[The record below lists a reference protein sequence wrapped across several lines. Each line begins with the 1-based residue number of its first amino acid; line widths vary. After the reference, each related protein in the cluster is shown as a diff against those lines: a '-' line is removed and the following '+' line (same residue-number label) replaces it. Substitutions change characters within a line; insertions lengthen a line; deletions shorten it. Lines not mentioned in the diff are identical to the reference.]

1 MERDEEKL
9 FARKRM
15 EKWIKIFLIF
25 LAFVWLCTIIS
36 KSIYVSGL
44 PLVKTDTAAK
54 KYVEHIV
61 ETDGIVT
68 AGGEVAVNTQA
79 GLRVDKIY
87 VRQGDAVKAGD
98 TLFTIDTADIAEL
111 MSTKEIEVS
120 KLMFNLS
127 DFQTNAVIDAQKKE
141 VAILWAKE
149 DYETADKETALAKD
163 RAKAALEK
171 AEQALEKHLA
181 DPAPYTADSTRRNA
195 WDAYHDWV
203 NKGYGISDNITA
215 KEREIQRLEEQ
226 LAALENRVNT
236 TEESGKN
243 ESEKVLSGA
252 AGNIENVRNP
262 KTEDSET
269 QNTELE
275 NPEIENAEINDTEI
289 ENLKIENIE
298 AQNTKLENAEIN
310 DTEIENLKTENTDI
324 ENSKIENTKVES
336 TNIEN
341 PEIENTEINDT
352 EIENPKLED
361 KETENAEINDTE
373 IENPKIENTDI
384 DKIESIESEDAENTE
399 LEDTEIE
406 NENID
411 MGNNNADTNTSSQES
426 KENENLA
433 DEEKRTELLNKIK
446 KANKQLLTLRDQLT
460 KHDRD
465 AVAQPD
471 YSAEEAAFDAWQN
484 TKLTLEEAVQ
494 RAKETYN
501 DASYA
506 REVTLRQKMREI
518 AAAEVTSRAD
528 STAEIY
534 ELEIRQAK
542 KQIEQLHTI
551 KKQKGEIKAES
562 DGTVSAI
569 QIEVGSRTTD
579 TAALLLTDAQRPCQF
594 KFCITKEESKYIH
607 LMDTVAVK
615 LNGQSSEM
623 DVTVDYFTENTQGGY
638 DIVCLLPENVGQ
650 PGLSGSVKKSV
661 QGEYHNLTLPVESVY
676 EESGVYY
683 IYTLNEKEGI
693 LGSEYYA
700 EKIKVQVKDKN
711 DRYAAIEA
719 GTISADTKVIIY
731 STKELKQGQSVR
743 PQER

>member
-1 MERDEEKL
+1 MEKDEEKL

-44 PLVKTDTAAK
+44 PLVKTDTATK

-98 TLFTIDTADIAEL
+98 ILFTIDTADIAEL
-111 MSTKEIEVS
+111 ISAKETELS
-120 KLMFNLS
+120 KIQCNLS
-127 DFQTNAVIDAQKKE
+127 DFQVNAVIDAQKKE

-149 DYETADKETALAKD
+149 DYETADKETALTKN
-163 RAKAALEK
+163 RAKAVLEK
-171 AEQALEKHLA
+171 AEEALEKHLA
-181 DPAPYTADSTRRNA
+181 DPVPYTADNARRNA
-195 WDAYHDWV
+195 WEVYHDWI
-203 NKGYGISDNITA
+203 NKGYRIADEITA

-226 LAALENRVNT
+226 LAALENRADT
-236 TEESGKN
+236 TEEIG
-243 ESEKVLSGA
+243 ESESPKVLSGA
-252 AGNIENVRNP
+252 VGSLADTIEKSENSTTHVEIDKKIENEENSKTEDIGSENIETENP
-262 KTEDSET
+262 KTE
-269 QNTELE
+269 N
-275 NPEIENAEINDTEI
+275 
-289 ENLKIENIE
+289 
-298 AQNTKLENAEIN
+298 
-310 DTEIENLKTENTDI
+310 
-324 ENSKIENTKVES
+324 
-336 TNIEN
+336 
-341 PEIENTEINDT
+341 T

-361 KETENAEINDTE
+361 EETEKTETEN
-373 IENPKIENTDI
+373 PKTENTDA
-384 DKIESIESEDAENTE
+384 K
-399 LEDTEIE
+399 DTEE
-406 NENID
+406 PL
-411 MGNNNADTNTSSQES
+411 SSQES
-426 KENENLA
+426 KENQNLV

-465 AVAQPD
+465 AVTQPD
-471 YSAEEAAFDAWQN
+471 YSAEEATYDTWQN

-494 RAKETYN
+494 RAKENYN

-528 STAEIY
+528 STAEVY
-534 ELEIRQAK
+534 ELEINQART
-542 KQIEQLHTI
+542 QIERLHAI
-551 KKQKGEIKAES
+551 KKQKGEIKAEN
-562 DGTVSAI
+562 DGIVSRI

-579 TAALLLTDAQRPCQF
+579 TAALLLTDEQRPCQF
-594 KFCITKEESKYIH
+594 KFHITKEEGKYIH

-623 DVTVDYFTENTQGGY
+623 DITVDYFTENAQDGY

-650 PGLSGSVKKSV
+650 PGLSGSVKKTV
-661 QGEYHNLTLPVESVY
+661 QGEYHDLTLPVEAVY
-676 EESGVYY
+676 GENGAYY

-693 LGSEYYA
+693 LGSEYYV

-711 DRYAAIEA
+711 DRYAAIEL
-719 GTISADTKVIIY
+719 GTISADTKVITY

-743 PQER
+743 SQEQ

>member
-1 MERDEEKL
+1 MEKDEEKL

-44 PLVKTDTAAK
+44 PLVKTDTATK

-98 TLFTIDTADIAEL
+98 ILFAIDTADIAEL
-111 MSTKEIEVS
+111 ISAKETELS
-120 KLMFNLS
+120 KIQCNLS
-127 DFQTNAVIDAQKKE
+127 DFQVNAVIDAQKKE

-149 DYETADKETALAKD
+149 DYETADKETALTKN
-163 RAKAALEK
+163 RAKAVLEK
-171 AEQALEKHLA
+171 AEEALEKHLA
-181 DPAPYTADSTRRNA
+181 DPVPYTADNARRNA
-195 WDAYHDWV
+195 WEVYHDWI
-203 NKGYGISDNITA
+203 NKGYRIADEITA

-226 LAALENRVNT
+226 LAALENRADT
-236 TEESGKN
+236 TEEIG
-243 ESEKVLSGA
+243 ESESPKVLSGA
-252 AGNIENVRNP
+252 VGSLADTIEKSENSTTHVEIDKKIENEENSKTEDIGSENIETENP
-262 KTEDSET
+262 KTENT
-269 QNTELE
+269 Q
-275 NPEIENAEINDTEI
+275 
-289 ENLKIENIE
+289 
-298 AQNTKLENAEIN
+298 
-310 DTEIENLKTENTDI
+310 
-324 ENSKIENTKVES
+324 
-336 TNIEN
+336 
-341 PEIENTEINDT
+341 
-352 EIENPKLED
+352 IENPKLED
-361 KETENAEINDTE
+361 EETEKTETEN
-373 IENPKIENTDI
+373 PKTENTDA
-384 DKIESIESEDAENTE
+384 K
-399 LEDTEIE
+399 DTEE
-406 NENID
+406 PL
-411 MGNNNADTNTSSQES
+411 SSQES
-426 KENENLA
+426 KENQNLV

-465 AVAQPD
+465 AVTQPD
-471 YSAEEAAFDAWQN
+471 YSAEEAAYDTWQN

-494 RAKETYN
+494 RAKENYN

-528 STAEIY
+528 STAEVY
-534 ELEIRQAK
+534 ELEINQART
-542 KQIEQLHTI
+542 QIERLHAI
-551 KKQKGEIKAES
+551 KKQKGEIKAEN
-562 DGTVSAI
+562 DGIVSKI

-579 TAALLLTDAQRPCQF
+579 TAALLLTDEQRPCQF
-594 KFCITKEESKYIH
+594 KFHITKEEGKYIH

-623 DVTVDYFTENTQGGY
+623 DITVDYFTENAQDGY

-650 PGLSGSVKKSV
+650 PGLSGRVKKTV
-661 QGEYHNLTLPVESVY
+661 QGEYHDLTLPVEAVY
-676 EESGVYY
+676 GENGAYY

-693 LGSEYYA
+693 LGSEYYV

-711 DRYAAIEA
+711 DRYAAIEL
-719 GTISADTKVIIY
+719 GTISADTKVITY

-743 PQER
+743 PQEQ

>member
-1 MERDEEKL
+1 MEKDEEKL

-44 PLVKTDTAAK
+44 PLVKTDTATK

-87 VRQGDAVKAGD
+87 VQQGDAVKAGD
-98 TLFTIDTADIAEL
+98 ILFTIDTADIAEL
-111 MSTKEIEVS
+111 ISAKETELS
-120 KLMFNLS
+120 KLQCNLS
-127 DFQTNAVIDAQKKE
+127 DFQVNAVIDAQKKE
-141 VAILWAKE
+141 VAILWARE
-149 DYETADKETALAKD
+149 DYETADKETALTKD
-163 RAKAALEK
+163 RAKTALEK
-171 AEQALEKHLA
+171 AEEALEKHLA
-181 DPAPYTADSTRRNA
+181 DPVPYTADNARRNA
-195 WDAYHDWV
+195 WDAYHDWI
-203 NKGYGISDNITA
+203 NKGYRIADEITA

-226 LAALENRVNT
+226 LAALENRVDT
-236 TEESGKN
+236 TEEIGKIK
-243 ESEKVLSGA
+243 SPKVLSGNTKIENETIDISEKPE
-252 AGNIENVRNP
+252 NIESEN
-262 KTEDSET
+262 TESENT
-269 QNTELE
+269 ELKMTEIESTELE
-275 NPEIENAEINDTEI
+275 NIEN
-289 ENLKIENIE
+289 
-298 AQNTKLENAEIN
+298 
-310 DTEIENLKTENTDI
+310 
-324 ENSKIENTKVES
+324 
-336 TNIEN
+336 
-341 PEIENTEINDT
+341 ENTEIESTKSEVTEPENIEDIQT
-352 EIENPKLED
+352 EIGIDNINKTDVEN
-361 KETENAEINDTE
+361 
-373 IENPKIENTDI
+373 
-384 DKIESIESEDAENTE
+384 S
-399 LEDTEIE
+399 
-406 NENID
+406 
-411 MGNNNADTNTSSQES
+411 NADLQEP
-426 KENENLA
+426 KENQNLA

-465 AVAQPD
+465 AVTQPD
-471 YSAEEAAFDAWQN
+471 YSAEEAAYDAWQN

-494 RAKETYN
+494 RAKENYN

-528 STAEIY
+528 STAEVY
-534 ELEIRQAK
+534 ALEINQAR
-542 KQIEQLHTI
+542 KQIERLHTI
-551 KKQKGEIKAES
+551 KKQKGEIKAEN
-562 DGTVSAI
+562 DGIVSRI

-594 KFCITKEESKYIH
+594 KFHITKEEGKYIH

-623 DVTVDYFTENTQGGY
+623 DITVDYFTENTQGGY

-650 PGLSGSVKKSV
+650 PGLSGTVKKSV
-661 QGEYHNLTLPVESVY
+661 QGEYHDLTLPVEAVY
-676 EESGVYY
+676 EENSAYY

-693 LGSEYYA
+693 LGSEYYV

-711 DRYAAIEA
+711 DRYAAIEL
-719 GTISADTKVIIY
+719 GTISADTKVITY

>member
-1 MERDEEKL
+1 MEKDEEKL

-44 PLVKTDTAAK
+44 PLVKTDTATK

-98 TLFTIDTADIAEL
+98 ILFTIDTADIAEL
-111 MSTKEIEVS
+111 ISAKETELS
-120 KLMFNLS
+120 KIQCNLS
-127 DFQTNAVIDAQKKE
+127 DFQVNAVIDAQKKE

-149 DYETADKETALAKD
+149 DYETADKETALTKN
-163 RAKAALEK
+163 RAKAVLEK
-171 AEQALEKHLA
+171 AEEALEKHLA
-181 DPAPYTADSTRRNA
+181 DPVPYTADNARRNA
-195 WDAYHDWV
+195 WEVYHDWI
-203 NKGYGISDNITA
+203 NKGYRIADEITA

-226 LAALENRVNT
+226 LAALENRADT
-236 TEESGKN
+236 TEEIG
-243 ESEKVLSGA
+243 ESESPKVLSGA
-252 AGNIENVRNP
+252 VGSLADTIEKSENSTTHVEIDKKIENEENSKTEDIGSENIETENP
-262 KTEDSET
+262 KTENT
-269 QNTELE
+269 Q
-275 NPEIENAEINDTEI
+275 
-289 ENLKIENIE
+289 
-298 AQNTKLENAEIN
+298 
-310 DTEIENLKTENTDI
+310 
-324 ENSKIENTKVES
+324 
-336 TNIEN
+336 
-341 PEIENTEINDT
+341 
-352 EIENPKLED
+352 IENPKLED
-361 KETENAEINDTE
+361 EETEKTETEN
-373 IENPKIENTDI
+373 PKTENTDA
-384 DKIESIESEDAENTE
+384 K
-399 LEDTEIE
+399 DTEE
-406 NENID
+406 PL
-411 MGNNNADTNTSSQES
+411 SSQES
-426 KENENLA
+426 KENQNLV

-465 AVAQPD
+465 AVTQPD
-471 YSAEEAAFDAWQN
+471 YSAEEAAYDTWQN

-494 RAKETYN
+494 RAKENYN

-528 STAEIY
+528 STAEVY
-534 ELEIRQAK
+534 ELEINQART
-542 KQIEQLHTI
+542 QIERLHAI
-551 KKQKGEIKAES
+551 KKQKGEIKAEN
-562 DGTVSAI
+562 DGIVSKI

-579 TAALLLTDAQRPCQF
+579 TAALLLTDEQRPCQF
-594 KFCITKEESKYIH
+594 KFHITKEEGKYIH

-623 DVTVDYFTENTQGGY
+623 DITVDYFTENAQDGY

-650 PGLSGSVKKSV
+650 PGLSGRVKKTV
-661 QGEYHNLTLPVESVY
+661 QGEYHDLTLPVEAVY
-676 EESGVYY
+676 GENGAYY

-693 LGSEYYA
+693 LGSEYYV

-711 DRYAAIEA
+711 DRYAAIEL
-719 GTISADTKVIIY
+719 GTISADTKVITY

-743 PQER
+743 PQEQ

>member
-1 MERDEEKL
+1 MEKDEEKL

-44 PLVKTDTAAK
+44 PLVKTDTATK

-98 TLFTIDTADIAEL
+98 ILFTIDTADIAEL
-111 MSTKEIEVS
+111 ISAKETELS
-120 KLMFNLS
+120 KIQCNLS
-127 DFQTNAVIDAQKKE
+127 DFQVNAVIDAQKKE

-149 DYETADKETALAKD
+149 DYETADKETALTKN
-163 RAKAALEK
+163 RAKAVLEK
-171 AEQALEKHLA
+171 AEEALEKHLA
-181 DPAPYTADSTRRNA
+181 DPVPYTADNARRNA
-195 WDAYHDWV
+195 WEVYHDWI
-203 NKGYGISDNITA
+203 NKGYRIADEITA

-226 LAALENRVNT
+226 LAALENRADT
-236 TEESGKN
+236 TEEIG
-243 ESEKVLSGA
+243 ESESPKVLSGA
-252 AGNIENVRNP
+252 VGSLADTIEKSENSTTHVEIDKKIENEENSKTEDIGSENIETENP
-262 KTEDSET
+262 KTE
-269 QNTELE
+269 N
-275 NPEIENAEINDTEI
+275 
-289 ENLKIENIE
+289 
-298 AQNTKLENAEIN
+298 
-310 DTEIENLKTENTDI
+310 
-324 ENSKIENTKVES
+324 
-336 TNIEN
+336 
-341 PEIENTEINDT
+341 T

-361 KETENAEINDTE
+361 EETEKTETEN
-373 IENPKIENTDI
+373 PKTENTDA
-384 DKIESIESEDAENTE
+384 K
-399 LEDTEIE
+399 DTEE
-406 NENID
+406 PL
-411 MGNNNADTNTSSQES
+411 SSQES
-426 KENENLA
+426 KENQNLV

-465 AVAQPD
+465 TVTQPD
-471 YSAEEAAFDAWQN
+471 YSAEEAAYDAWQN

-494 RAKETYN
+494 RAKENYN

-528 STAEIY
+528 STAEVY
-534 ELEIRQAK
+534 ELEINQART
-542 KQIEQLHTI
+542 QIERLHAI
-551 KKQKGEIKAES
+551 KKQKGEIKAEN
-562 DGTVSAI
+562 DGIVSRI

-579 TAALLLTDAQRPCQF
+579 TAALLLTDEQRPCQF
-594 KFCITKEESKYIH
+594 KFHITKEEGKYIH

-623 DVTVDYFTENTQGGY
+623 DITVDYFTENAQDGY

-650 PGLSGSVKKSV
+650 PGLSGRVKKTV
-661 QGEYHNLTLPVESVY
+661 QGEYHDLTLPVEAVY
-676 EESGVYY
+676 GENGAYY

-693 LGSEYYA
+693 LGSEYYV

-711 DRYAAIEA
+711 DRYAAIEL
-719 GTISADTKVIIY
+719 GTISADTKVITY

-743 PQER
+743 PQEQ